1 MKTITVHASKTYEI
15 RIGSGV
21 LSGLPA
27 LLRELGA
34 PETVFVVSDDT
45 VFALYGRQ
53 VTSALAAEG
62 FRTACFVF
70 PHGEEQKSLKTYE
83 ALIRELVR
91 AHVTRS
97 DVLVALGG
105 GTVGDLA
112 GFAAATF
119 ERGIRYVQIPTTLLA
134 AVDSSVGG
142 KTGVDLPEGKNLVGA
157 IYQPAAVLTDID
169 TFRTLPKEQY
179 LSGAAETLKYGMIG
193 SAALFDRWSDVPIRE
208 IYEESA
214 AEAVSMKRDLV
225 ELDEKDEGPR
235 MLLNF
240 GHTFG
245 HAAEACSGYRL
256 PHGYAVA
263 MGMAAVTRAAAKLG
277 YCSAETPEALEYTL
291 KRYELP
297 TEIPFR
303 MEELLPHLLRD
314 KKIRGEVLNLVI
326 PERIGR
332 CVVHPVELRQVGDW
346 LEAGGVR

>member
-1 MKTITVHASKTYEI
+1 M
-15 RIGSGV
+15 
-21 LSGLPA
+21 
-27 LLRELGA
+27 
-34 PETVFVVSDDT
+34 
-45 VFALYGRQ
+45 
-53 VTSALAAEG
+53 
-62 FRTACFVF
+62 
-70 PHGEEQKSLKTYE
+70 
-83 ALIRELVR
+83 
-91 AHVTRS
+91 
-97 DVLVALGG
+97 
-105 GTVGDLA
+105 
-112 GFAAATF
+112 
-119 ERGIRYVQIPTTLLA
+119 
-134 AVDSSVGG
+134 
-142 KTGVDLPEGKNLVGA
+142 DLPEGKNLVGA